1 MSKKKLNKKTLSTT
15 KKTNTSGIHGN
26 SDYKPEY
33 DQKIIDYFYEE
44 LKAGG
49 YPTFNMF
56 AHNIGV
62 HVDTLHEWKKTHVS
76 FSESYKK
83 AKGLQEHLLQENGLT
98 NKFNP
103 TITIFCLKNNHGWK
117 DKVEVSGDKENPVA
131 VEHGI
136 SKTLTDK
143 LNSLFGDDDGA
154 N

>member
-15 KKTNTSGIHGN
+15 KKDNGRPT
-26 SDYKPEY
+26 DYKSEY
-33 DQKIIDYFYEE
+33 DQKIIDYFCEE
-44 LKAGG
+44 LKAGN
-49 YPTFNMF
+49 YPSFQMF
-56 AHNIGV
+56 AHLIDV
-62 HVDTLHEWKKTHVS
+62 HVDTLHEWKKVHPS

-83 AKGLQEHLLQENGLT
+83 AKGLQEHMLQESGLT

-136 SKTLTDK
+136 SKTLADK
-143 LNSLFGDDDGA
+143 LNSLLGDDDGA